1 MVFKM
6 FSTGSHKKMLNGKLI
21 KDDNYKLRVNPYNKG
36 LVYLNTNQKKGNKY
50 QKYENNFYNRD
61 DFMKNFI
68 NNDSSLFK
76 LNENLGQ
83 QTKKKKPYLK
93 KKKFDKKIH
102 GLKQTLKR
110 IKMKNREKIKNLS
123 RKLGKVKKD
132 KIKFLKNK

>member
-50 QKYENNFYNRD
+50 QKYENNFYNHE

-68 NNDSSLFK
+68 KSDSSLFK

-93 KKKFDKKIH
+93 KKFDKKINS
-102 GLKQTLKR
+102 LKQTLKR
-110 IKMKNREKIKNLS
+110 IKMKNKQKIKNLS
-123 RKLGKVKKD
+123 KRLGKVKKD